1 MKIFTFQYFFF
12 FFEIEMKYRL
22 NIAGANLPQYCT
34 RRTKNWKQLFLVYL
48 KKMKVFFSNN
58 HVKI

>member
-1 MKIFTFQYFFF
+1 MQWYENFYFSNNFF
-12 FFEIEMKYRL
+12 FFEIEIEMKNRL

-48 KKMKVFFSNN
+48 KK
-58 HVKI
+58 